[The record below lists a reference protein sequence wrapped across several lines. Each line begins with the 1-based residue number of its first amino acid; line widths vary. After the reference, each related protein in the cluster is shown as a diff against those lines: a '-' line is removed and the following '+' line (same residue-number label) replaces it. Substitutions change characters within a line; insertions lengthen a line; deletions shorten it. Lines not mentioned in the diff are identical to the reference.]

1 MSPQSRPASLRSWL
15 AGVSFLFLLLASLP
29 ARAEV
34 DSVRIAQPSGLL
46 YLPGYVVAD
55 GHMIEERA
63 GAAGLG
69 AVRVTLTR
77 IASGSAGSDMLLAG
91 DADVAM
97 GGFGPALTLWDRTR
111 EDRKVRGMLPLCSS
125 PIMLVTTDPRIRSI
139 RDFTDKDWIAL
150 NAIKVTDSAITL
162 QMAAREWGWEGRFR
176 LDPLTVSLSNPA
188 PRRRSSAA

>member
-63 GAAGLG
+63 
-69 AVRVTLTR
+69 
-77 IASGSAGSDMLLAG
+77 SAGSDMLLAG